1 MAKNLLFVQP
11 VLTSYRVPLFD
22 DLADRFD
29 KVTVMAAQAGADYGV
44 ADKRYKF
51 DLKQIS
57 WRRVLG
63 FYNYPLN
70 AYLRLAREHQFVV
83 HFGDF
88 KYLTLYY
95 SLIAKII
102 FGTKVFVH
110 GQGGYKKDSLAKRIA
125 YSALVFLANG
135 YIAYNEYAANS
146 LKQCLPRFL
155 RSKVS
160 YVNNSLYLK
169 PVEAI
174 NKSPNMEIAY
184 IGRLRE
190 GSHVE
195 MLAQACKAAS
205 LRLNVVGMASPEE
218 QQRLFQ
224 IHHDIIFHGALFDE
238 EQIKNALKDCLA
250 GAYAGDAGLSVVHY
264 MALGLPVVVHS
275 DIQRHMGPEPAYVI
289 DEVNGVLFQRGNI
302 EALINSLVQLKN
314 SIDYRNY
321 LSVHALNHFN
331 DSDGSQMG
339 SNFFKIINQVG
350 VPDA

>member
-11 VLTSYRVPLFD
+11 VLTSYRVHLFD
-22 DLADRFD
+22 DLANRFD

-44 ADKRYKF
+44 KDKSYKF

-57 WRRVLG
+57 WHRVLG
-63 FYNYPLN
+63 FYSYPLSD
-70 AYLRLAREHQFVV
+70 YLKLAREHQFVV

-95 SLIAKII
+95 SLIARLI

-110 GQGGYKKDSLAKRIA
+110 GQGGYKKDSLGKLIA

-174 NKSPNMEIAY
+174 NKSPNLEIAY

-218 QQRLFQ
+218 QQRLLQ

-289 DEVNGVLFQRGNI
+289 NGVNGVLFQRGNV
-302 EALINSLVQLKN
+302 EALTKCFEKLRFDYKTRNDIASNSL
-314 SIDYRNY
+314 
-321 LSVHALNHFN
+321 
-331 DSDGSQMG
+331 DSYSKFRGSHMARD
-339 SNFFKIINQVG
+339 FYKKILGIG
-350 VPDA
+350 D

>member
-22 DLADRFD
+22 DLAESFD
-29 KVTVMAAQAGADYGV
+29 KVTVVAAQAGVDYGV
-44 ADKRYKF
+44 KDKSYKF

-63 FYNYPLN
+63 FYNYSLS
-70 AYLRLAREHQFVV
+70 AYLKLVREHQFVV

-95 SLIAKII
+95 SLIARLI

-110 GQGGYKKDSLAKRIA
+110 GQGGYKKNSFGKRLA
-125 YSALVFLANG
+125 YSALVCLTNG

-146 LKQCLPRFL
+146 LKRSLPQFL

-169 PVEAI
+169 PVDAI

-205 LRLNVVGMASPEE
+205 LRLNVVGMVSPDE
-218 QQRLFQ
+218 QQRLLQ

-238 EQIKNALKDCLA
+238 EQIKSVLKDCLA

-289 DEVNGVLFQRGNI
+289 DGVNGVLFQRSNV
-302 EALINSLVQLKN
+302 ESLIKSLVQLRD
-314 SIDYRNY
+314 SIDDRNY
-321 LSVHALNHFN
+321 LSIQALNHFN
-331 DSDGSQMG
+331 GSDGSHMG
-339 SNFFKIINQVG
+339 PAFFKLLNQVD
-350 VPDA
+350 VPNV